1 MLIATN
7 INVHESGLS
16 TACVQ
21 PGSGRTD
28 PDGVAMDRYGEIRY
42 AVDGAVATVTLH
54 RPERRN
60 GYTTRMADE
69 LRDAFDTADRDPAVR
84 AVVLTG
90 TGPDFT
96 VGADLTG
103 DGIHRD
109 TRTREEPASALAD
122 QPAAPAAS
130 PSSSADPPSPADLV
144 DYREPAGRCAL
155 RIFEMNKPVIAAMRG
170 AAVGAGSTI
179 VLPADYRLA
188 GSDTR
193 FGFVFTRRGIVPE
206 GASAWFLPRLVG
218 LGRALDWMVSGRV
231 FGAEEAL
238 AAGLVHRV
246 YEPDEVLDRAYELAT
261 ELVETTAPVA
271 VAVTRQLLFRMSA
284 LDSPY
289 PVDRLDS
296 RLIRDG
302 LRSPDAFEG
311 VTSFLQRRPPNFPG
325 SVPADLPDYLPW
337 LPK

>member
-1 MLIATN
+1 
-7 INVHESGLS
+7 
-16 TACVQ
+16 
-21 PGSGRTD
+21 
-28 PDGVAMDRYGEIRY
+28 MDRYGEIRY
-42 AVDGAVATVTLH
+42 AVDGAIASITLH

-60 GYTTRMADE
+60 GYTMRMADE

-90 TGPDFT
+90 SGPDFT
-96 VGADLTG
+96 VGADLSG
-103 DGIHRD
+103 
-109 TRTREEPASALAD
+109 EEVASALAD
-122 QPAAPAAS
+122 PAAAS
-130 PSSSADPPSPADLV
+130 LPSSADLAD
-144 DYREPAGRCAL
+144 YQEPAGRCAL
-155 RIFEMNKPVIAAMRG
+155 RIFEMSKPVIAALRG

-188 GSDTR
+188 GTDTR

-238 AAGLVHRV
+238 AAGLVHQV
-246 YEPDEVLDRAYELAT
+246 YPPEEVLDRAYELAT
-261 ELVETTAPVA
+261 ELAETTAPVA

-311 VTSFLQRRPPNFPG
+311 VTAFLQRRPPNFPG
-325 SVPADLPDYLPW
+325 VVPADLPDYLPW